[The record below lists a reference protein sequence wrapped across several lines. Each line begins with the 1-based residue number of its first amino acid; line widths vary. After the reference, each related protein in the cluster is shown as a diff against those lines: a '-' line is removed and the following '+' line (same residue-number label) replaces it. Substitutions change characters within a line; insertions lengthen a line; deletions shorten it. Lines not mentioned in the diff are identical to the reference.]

1 MNEVIADLWDVV
13 VIGGGAA
20 GLFAALT
27 AAEQGSRVLILEKNR
42 RPGVK
47 ILVSGGTRCNL
58 TNARGLRRLDVV
70 SGPIDPEFPV
80 DRLQGIRAIQEAFS
94 PAAGRFLGPSLK
106 SFDVDATVLWFESHG
121 VATKVEA
128 NGKIFPLSDRAADV
142 LDALESAARTAGA
155 KLWTLTPVQEIDR
168 DDVEDRFIV
177 STPKGPVHARRV
189 ILATGGRSFPGC
201 GTTGD
206 GYAMAAKFGHAIVE
220 TRPALVP
227 IVVAADWVRD
237 CKGITLTDVG
247 VKVVD
252 PEGRVA
258 DTRRESLLF
267 AHFGLTGP
275 AILDVSRP
283 LARAGSTRGWTIR
296 IDLIPDLSAET
307 FESQL
312 VELSRKGRV
321 GIARLLPDRI
331 PNRIKELVLSQC
343 GLAAGVVA
351 SEMPRE
357 KRKALVSAVKS
368 LTMPVASTLG
378 FEKAEVT
385 SGGVSLE
392 EVDPKTLES
401 RLRPGLQLIGEVLD
415 IDGRIGGYN
424 FQAAWSMG
432 RLAGSVAAELSRD
445 SSERAGSGTIDDRT

>member
-1 MNEVIADLWDVV
+1 MNQDAAEVWDVV

-47 ILVSGGTRCNL
+47 ILMSGGTRCNL
-58 TNARGLRRLDVV
+58 TNAKGLRRLDAV

-80 DRLQGIRAIQEAFS
+80 ERLQGIRAIQEAFS

-106 SFDVDATVLWFESHG
+106 AFDVDATVRWFESHG

-128 NGKIFPLSDRAADV
+128 NGKIFPCSDRAADV
-142 LDALESAARTAGA
+142 LEALEGAVRAAAA
-155 KLWTLTPVQEIDR
+155 KLWTLTPVQAIEHDKA
-168 DDVEDRFIV
+168 DGRFVV
-177 STPKGPVHARRV
+177 STPKGPVYARRV

-206 GYAMAAKFGHAIVE
+206 GYAMAAKFGHTIVE

-227 IVVAADWVRD
+227 IVVEADWVRD

-258 DTRRESLLF
+258 DSRRESLLF

-283 LARAGSTRGWTIR
+283 LARAGSTRGWAIR
-296 IDLIPDLSAET
+296 IDLVPDQSAET

-312 VELSRKGRV
+312 VESSRKGRV
-321 GIARLLPDRI
+321 GISRLLPDRI

-343 GLAAGVVA
+343 GLASGAIA

-368 LTMPVASTLG
+368 LTMPVATTLG

-392 EVDPKTLES
+392 EVEPKTLES
-401 RLRPGLQLIGEVLD
+401 RLRPGLHLIGEVID

-432 RLAGSVAAELSRD
+432 RLAGRVAAELTKG
-445 SSERAGSGTIDDRT
+445 SSEMAGSGTIEH

>member
-1 MNEVIADLWDVV
+1 MNPGTAELWDIVV
-13 VIGGGAA
+13 VGGGAA

-27 AAEQGSRVLILEKNR
+27 AAERGSRVLILEKNR

-47 ILVSGGTRCNL
+47 ILMSGGTRCNL

-80 DRLQGIRAIQEAFS
+80 DRVQGIRAIQEAFS
-94 PAAGRFLGPSLK
+94 PTAGRFLGPSLK
-106 SFDVDATVLWFESHG
+106 AFDVDATVRWFESHG

-128 NGKIFPLSDRAADV
+128 NGKIFPCSDRAADV
-142 LDALESAARTAGA
+142 LDALERATRTAGA
-155 KLWTLTPVQEIDR
+155 KLWTLTPVQEIRHDE
-168 DDVEDRFIV
+168 VEDRFV
-177 STPKGPVHARRV
+177 LSTTKGPVHARRV

-206 GYAMAAKFGHAIVE
+206 GYGMATKFGHSIVE

-227 IVVAADWVRD
+227 IVVEADWVRE

-252 PEGRVA
+252 PDGRVA
-258 DTRRESLLF
+258 DSRRESLLF

-275 AILDVSRP
+275 AVLDVSRP
-283 LARAGSTRGWTIR
+283 LARAGTTRGWTIR
-296 IDLIPDLSAET
+296 IDLIPDQSAEA

-312 VELSRKGRV
+312 VESSRKGRI

-343 GLAAGVVA
+343 GLAPGAIA
-351 SEMPRE
+351 SEISRE
-357 KRKALVSAVKS
+357 KRKALVAAVKF
-368 LTMPVASTLG
+368 LAMPVASTLG

-401 RLRPGLQLIGEVLD
+401 RLRPGLHLIGEVLD

-432 RLAGSVAAELSRD
+432 RLAGAVAADQARD
-445 SSERAGSGTIDDRT
+445 SSLQTGSGTIVG

>member
-1 MNEVIADLWDVV
+1 MNQDAAELWDVA

-47 ILVSGGTRCNL
+47 ILMSGGTRCNL

-80 DRLQGIRAIQEAFS
+80 DRSQGIRAIQEAFS

-106 SFDVDATVLWFESHG
+106 AFDVDATVRWFESHG

-128 NGKIFPLSDRAADV
+128 NGKIFPFSDRAADV
-142 LDALESAARTAGA
+142 LEALEIAVRAAGA
-155 KLWTLTPVQEIDR
+155 NLWTLTPVHGIER
-168 DDVEDRFIV
+168 DEVEDRFVV

-206 GYAMAAKFGHAIVE
+206 GYGMAAKFGHTIVE

-227 IVVAADWVRD
+227 IVVEAEWVRD
-237 CKGITLTDVG
+237 CKGITLSDVG

-258 DTRRESLLF
+258 DSRRESLLF

-275 AILDVSRP
+275 SVLDVSRL

-296 IDLIPDLSAET
+296 IDLIPDQSTEA

-312 VELSRKGRV
+312 VESSRKGRV

-331 PNRIKELVLSQC
+331 PNRIKELVLSKC
-343 GLAAGVVA
+343 GLAPGVIA

-357 KRKALVSAVKS
+357 KRKTLVAALKS

-392 EVDPKTLES
+392 DVDPKTLES
-401 RLRPGLQLIGEVLD
+401 RLRPGLHLIGEVLD

-432 RLAGSVAAELSRD
+432 RLAGSVAASMTSGSFEKC
-445 SSERAGSGTIDDRT
+445 GSGTIKS

>member
-1 MNEVIADLWDVV
+1 MNQGTAEIWDVA

-47 ILVSGGTRCNL
+47 ILMSGGTRCNL
-58 TNARGLRRLDVV
+58 TNARGLRRLDAVT
-70 SGPIDPEFPV
+70 GPIDPEFPV
-80 DRLQGIRAIQEAFS
+80 DRLQGIRSIQEAFS
-94 PAAGRFLGPSLK
+94 SAAGRFLGPSLK
-106 SFDVDATVLWFESHG
+106 AFDVDATVRWFESHG

-128 NGKIFPLSDRAADV
+128 NGKIFPCSDRASDV
-142 LDALESAARTAGA
+142 LEALESAVRAAGA
-155 KLWTLTPVQEIDR
+155 KLWTLTPVQAIELAEAEGLF
-168 DDVEDRFIV
+168 VV
-177 STPKGPVHARRV
+177 STPKGPVHAKRI

-206 GYAMAAKFGHAIVE
+206 GYGMAAKFGHTIVE

-227 IVVAADWVRD
+227 IVVEADWVRD

-258 DTRRESLLF
+258 DSRRESLLF

-296 IDLIPDLSAET
+296 IDLIPDHSAEA

-312 VELSRKGRV
+312 VESSRKGRV
-321 GIARLLPDRI
+321 GISRLLPDRI

-343 GLAAGVVA
+343 GLASGAIA
-351 SEMPRE
+351 AEMPRE
-357 KRKALVSAVKS
+357 KRKALVAAVKS
-368 LTMPVASTLG
+368 LAMPVATTLG

-401 RLRPGLQLIGEVLD
+401 RLRPGLHLIGEVLD

-432 RLAGSVAAELSRD
+432 RLAGRVAAELTKG
-445 SSERAGSGTIDDRT
+445 SSERASSGTIEV

>member
-1 MNEVIADLWDVV
+1 MNHEAGKVWDVV

-27 AAEQGSRVLILEKNR
+27 AAEKGLKVLVAEKNR

-47 ILVSGGTRCNL
+47 ILMSGGTRCNL
-58 TNARGLRRLDVV
+58 TNARGLRRLDAVT
-70 SGPIDPEFPV
+70 GPV
-80 DRLQGIRAIQEAFS
+80 DPTFPIGELRGIRAIQEAFA

-106 SFDVDATVLWFESHG
+106 AFDVDATVRWFEEHS

-128 NGKIFPLSDRAADV
+128 NGKIFPVSDRAAEV
-142 LDALESAARTAGA
+142 LEALLRATNDAGA
-155 KLWTLTPVQEIDR
+155 RVSCLSPVS
-168 DDVEDRFIV
+168 DVDFDAEENRFVVTVPGTKI
-177 STPKGPVHARRV
+177 PAYRV

-206 GYAMAAKFGHAIVE
+206 GYAMAAKFGHTIVE

-227 IVVAADWVRD
+227 VVVEADWVRD
-237 CKGITLTDVG
+237 CKGITLEDVG
-247 VKVVD
+247 VKVID
-252 PEGRVA
+252 ADGKVA
-258 DTRRESLLF
+258 DERRESLLF

-275 AILDVSRP
+275 AILDISRP
-283 LARAGSTRGWTIR
+283 LARAGSTRGWALR
-296 IDLIPDLSAET
+296 IDLVPELTAEA
-307 FESQL
+307 FETRIIEQ
-312 VELSRKGRV
+312 SRKGRI
-321 GIARLLPDRI
+321 GIGRLLPERI
-331 PNRIKELVLSQC
+331 PNRIKEYVLAKC
-343 GLAAGVVA
+343 GLAQGTIAA
-351 SEMPRE
+351 EMSRE
-357 KRKALVSAVKS
+357 KRKALIAAIKGLSI
-368 LTMPVASTLG
+368 PVATTLG

-401 RLRPGLQLIGEVLD
+401 RLRPGLHLIGEVLD

-432 RLAGSVAAELSRD
+432 RLAGSVIASMGAVSRD
-445 SSERAGSGTIDDRT
+445 VTGSGTIEH

>member
-1 MNEVIADLWDVV
+1 MSPDPAENWDIAI
-13 VIGGGAA
+13 IGGGAA

-27 AAEQGSRVLILEKNR
+27 AAELGLSVLILEKNR

-47 ILVSGGTRCNL
+47 ILMSGGTRCNL
-58 TNARGLRRLDVV
+58 TNARGLRRADVV
-70 SGPIDPEFPV
+70 TGPIDPEFPI
-80 DRLQGIRAIQEAFS
+80 DRLQGVRAIQEAFS

-106 SFDVDATVLWFESHG
+106 AFDVDSTVRWFESHG

-128 NGKIFPLSDRAADV
+128 NGKIFPWSDRAADV
-142 LDALESAARTAGA
+142 LDALEGAVRSSGA
-155 KLWTLTPVQEIDR
+155 KLRTLSPVQDIDF
-168 DDVEDRFIV
+168 DETGNRFVV
-177 STPKGPVHARRV
+177 STPSGPVLARRI

-206 GYAMAAKFGHAIVE
+206 GYRIAAKFGHSIVE

-227 IVVAADWVRD
+227 VVVEADWVRD

-252 PEGRVA
+252 PDGRVA
-258 DTRRESLLF
+258 DSRRESLLF

-275 AILDVSRP
+275 AILDVSRL
-283 LARAGSTRGWTIR
+283 LARAGTTRGWTIR
-296 IDLIPDLSAET
+296 VDLIPDQSAEA
-307 FESQL
+307 FESQI
-312 VELSRKGRV
+312 VESSRKGRI
-321 GIARLLPDRI
+321 GISRLLPDRI
-331 PNRIKELVLSQC
+331 PNRIKDAILSQS
-343 GLAAGVVA
+343 GIPTGAIA

-357 KRKALVSAVKS
+357 KRKALVAAVKS
-368 LTMPVASTLG
+368 LSMPVASTLG

-392 EVDPKTLES
+392 EVDPKSLES
-401 RLRPGLQLIGEVLD
+401 RLRPGLHLIGEVLD

-432 RLAGSVAAELSRD
+432 RLVGSVAASLAGM
-445 SSERAGSGTIDDRT
+445 SSEGSRSGIIDG